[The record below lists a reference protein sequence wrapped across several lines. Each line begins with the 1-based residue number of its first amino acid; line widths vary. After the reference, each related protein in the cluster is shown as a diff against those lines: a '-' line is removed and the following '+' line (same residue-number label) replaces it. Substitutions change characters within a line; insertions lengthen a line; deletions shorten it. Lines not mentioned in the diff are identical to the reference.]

1 MLINKIDGYHFVVGA
16 KPDGKLKDAAAGRH
30 NRMGLAELML
40 APEAFCP
47 IGPLGEK
54 GDGEHL
60 PTVGVT
66 AQHQIGVIGR
76 GFIDSQGIVIHH
88 DERAIVRVAG
98 SDQGKGASAV
108 GFADRKG
115 VI

>member
-16 KPDGKLKDAAAGRH
+16 KPDGKLEDAAAGRH
-30 NRMGLAELML
+30 NRIGLAELML
-40 APEAFCP
+40 SPEAFWP

-66 AQHQIGVIGR
+66 AQHQIGAICVPLYLGEFWASVSLKRHTVKEFIG
-76 GFIDSQGIVIHH
+76 GTG
-88 DERAIVRVAG
+88 VA
-98 SDQGKGASAV
+98 V
-108 GFADRKG
+108 FAFLAQKFLYLM
-115 VI
+115 